1 MSRRPIVA
9 GFASVVA
16 FGVAS
21 LAAAWL
27 LTREPRMAEGAASP
41 PEPQAASAP
50 RPEPS
55 PVPAQ
60 PRPEPWPVPAQP
72 RPAVTLPAPRQSPEP
87 QVHVTPLFAA
97 NTRLELGRTAALDF
111 RARHEGSAEPAM
123 QEDISVSVL
132 KMGERAEERLPVR
145 EVARGVYRAEFTP
158 RDSGQFLVAVASRG
172 LPATTVPVVVP
183 DGAGASEA
191 AEPAGAL
198 RDLPRGMGGRGRR

>member
-60 PRPEPWPVPAQP
+60 PRP
-72 RPAVTLPAPRQSPEP
+72 AVTLPAPRPIPEPVKSPEP